1 MFFSDELPELPSY
14 MDVDFTI
21 ELHPSTWPISMTPH
35 RMAPTELQ
43 ELKV

>member
-1 MFFSDELPELPSY
+1 

-21 ELHPSTWPISMTPH
+21 ELDPGTSLISMTLH

-43 ELKV
+43 ELKDQL